1 MNVVI
6 YTKDFEPITVID
18 LDLNLIDQIE
28 SNGGCKLVIPLKDQ
42 KTDKPFS
49 FCTIMCKKL
58 TWLDG
63 SIKPIYVALEED
75 VALALKPN
83 WLPGQRAAINLYEA
97 YIHKLTS
104 KIKELLDGN
113 SAI

>member
-6 YTKDFEPITVID
+6 YTEDFEPITIID
-18 LDLNLIDQIE
+18 LDLDLIDQIE
-28 SNGGCKLVIPLKDQ
+28 SKGGCKLVIPLKDE
-42 KTDKPFS
+42 KNNKPFS

-63 SIKPIYVALEED
+63 TIKPIYVAVEED

-83 WLPGQRAAINLYEA
+83 WLPGQRATINLYEI
-97 YIHKLTS
+97 YIHKLTNR
-104 KIKELLDGN
+104 IKELLGGN
-113 SAI
+113 SAV